1 LQSRVQ
7 PEYWNVADRFKSVWE
22 SLISILLDGNTEA
35 AFSGKLVTAVSTE
48 IGMGFVPISIYWH
61 AMNSDLI
68 PGTFDFEE
76 LDYRPTPIGALSLR
90 RRRELKLGVDVFE
103 IKLGDEFLMSS
114 LFTASEI
121 ALARLGLAE
130 LSEHGLDVVVGG
142 LGLGYT
148 AKAVLE
154 HQKVASLLVVE
165 ALEAVIE
172 WHAEGLVPL
181 GPELTGDLRCR
192 FVQGDFFALAASE
205 AGFDPAVPARRF
217 DAVLVDIDHSPDFL
231 LDPQNAAFYGEQG
244 LSQLAAHLRPG
255 GIFALWSN
263 DRLDDAFTA
272 RLRRIFADARAEEVT
287 FHNPLQDKPF
297 TQTVYLAKKQA
308 VPRKT

>member
-1 LQSRVQ
+1 MS
-7 PEYWNVADRFKSVWE
+7 
-22 SLISILLDGNTEA
+22 
-35 AFSGKLVTAVSTE
+35 
-48 IGMGFVPISIYWH
+48 
-61 AMNSDLI
+61 
-68 PGTFDFEE
+68 FDFEE

-297 TQTVYLAKKQA
+297 TQTVYLAKKAGGSPQNLNVRNGPIVMQEDFA
-308 VPRKT
+308 HLGKQH